1 MQKTKT
7 NKLINMISKIL
18 YLIFAIVIFSSCGSG
33 GGNNTLEVPDSVKFA
48 GTPEVSDETM
58 KGIVE
63 NVSSPV
69 EMAALIKSMGV
80 PYSKKYLATTS
91 YLSKYNT
98 SMQQALALGIFGADL
113 GYLNMYGKTGSVVDY
128 LSTIKT
134 LADNLN
140 IGQFF
145 DFTTL
150 KRLASNNTNMDSMM
164 YISVHSFNQMDN
176 YLRENKRG
184 SLSAL
189 IIAGVWLEGMYL
201 ATQVAKEKSNA
212 KLDERIGGQKE
223 ILSYLM
229 IILDNY
235 SRDADFKKY
244 RDEFKIISDKFSGIK
259 ITYEV
264 GEPESVI
271 ENGVLT
277 VKQMDKSIVSS
288 TPEQLQQIRTTIEE
302 VRTRLIN
309 I

>member
-1 MQKTKT
+1 MKTYLVYIASSILLVGILLISYSCNSG
-7 NKLINMISKIL
+7 NK
-18 YLIFAIVIFSSCGSG
+18 SSS
-33 GGNNTLEVPDSVKFA
+33 LEVPDSVKMA
-48 GTPEVSDETM
+48 GAPEVSDEAM
-58 KGIVE
+58 ASIVE

-69 EMAALIKSMGV
+69 EMAALIKSLNV
-80 PYSKKYLATTS
+80 PFSKKYLATTS
-91 YLSKYNT
+91 NLDNYNT
-98 SMQQALALGIFGADL
+98 SMQQAFTLGVFGADL
-113 GYLNMYGKTGSVVDY
+113 GYLNMYAKTGSVVDY

-134 LADNLN
+134 LADKLN

-164 YISVHSFNQMDN
+164 YISVHSFNQMDK

-184 SLSAL
+184 NLSAL
-189 IIAGVWLEGMYL
+189 IIAGVWIEGMYL

-212 KLDERIGGQKE
+212 QLNERIGGQKE

-229 IILDNY
+229 LILKNY
-235 SRDADFKKY
+235 SVDPNFKKY
-244 RDEFKIISDKFSGIK
+244 YDEFDIIRNQFNEIK

-271 ENGVLT
+271 KDGMLT
-277 VKQMDKSIVSS
+277 VIQNDRSIVEVSD
-288 TPEQLQQIRTTIEE
+288 QQILEIGLTIEQ
-302 VRTRLIN
+302 VRSRLIN